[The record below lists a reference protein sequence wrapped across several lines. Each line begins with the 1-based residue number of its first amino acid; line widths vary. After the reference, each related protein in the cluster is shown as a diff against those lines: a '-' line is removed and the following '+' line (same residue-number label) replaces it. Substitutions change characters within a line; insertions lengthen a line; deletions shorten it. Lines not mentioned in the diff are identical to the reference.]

1 VPFQRTAFR
10 GLYVSDTTP
19 ETTVTVDPNERVS
32 GDPTLADGIR
42 VVQAASNINL
52 STQTFHNIGI
62 DISFAQRRNVDQ
74 LKIYVN
80 KDELLPNP
88 STNPLVQSVNW
99 RVYQTNTDPTIVT
112 GSTITWTEI
121 NNIIVSREF
130 DLLVNR
136 VYYKI
141 TFPQTT
147 ANFFKAVNTA
157 LSSIPDE
164 RVTEIEAWGTD
175 EISGGEITETNDFF
189 NQGINL
195 IANLRPMPKLNFS
208 LNYFLNRSDQN
219 PGSVWNSVSGA
230 FSNLVSDSIS
240 DGDDLRSNILR
251 TYGAATTWYTH
262 RLLTTT
268 LRLQRN
274 EAFDNMD
281 ETDFSSN
288 TYTLSFNSVPIPTL
302 DTNLSFIRSDN
313 YNFGKKETTNNS
325 VLFSILSRLYRDVDM
340 VTDMY
345 YTKSKSY
352 VTDSTTDTS
361 SIRGSIN
368 ATLTRKLYGSLIY
381 GLSWASIDNTS
392 SSSSHA
398 AEGQTIIT
406 YRPGRFINITGNLR
420 VLDMED
426 GTTTSEG
433 ILVDWLP
440 VPALRLNLNYLHSNS
455 DAESE
460 ASVRDLL
467 SAYFIW
473 YITKF
478 LDLQVTYS
486 YTREE
491 RDIDTKNYTFGANLN
506 CRFW

>member
-1 VPFQRTAFR
+1 MTNNPA
-10 GLYVSDTTP
+10 LI
-19 ETTVTVDPNERVS
+19 
-32 GDPTLADGIR
+32 DGIR
-42 VVQAASNINL
+42 PLGPAASNIIL
-52 STQTFHNIGI
+52 SMQTFHNIGI

-74 LKIYVN
+74 LRVYVN
-80 KDELLPNP
+80 KDALLPNP

-112 GSTITWTEI
+112 GSTIAWTEI
-121 NNIIVSREF
+121 TNIIVSREF
-130 DLLVNR
+130 DVLANR
-136 VYYKI
+136 VYYEI
-141 TFPQTT
+141 TFPSTT

-157 LSSIPDE
+157 LSSITDE

-175 EISGGEITETNDFF
+175 EISQGEITETNDFF

-251 TYGAATTWYTH
+251 TYGATTTWYTH

-288 TYTLSFNSVPIPTL
+288 TYTLSFNSVPMPTL

-340 VTDMY
+340 VTDMF
-345 YTKSKSY
+345 YTRSKSY
-352 VTDSTTDTS
+352 VTDSTSDTS

-368 ATLTRKLYGSLIY
+368 ATLTQKLYGSLIY
-381 GLSWASIDNTS
+381 GLSWTSIDNTS
-392 SSSSHA
+392 STSSHA

-491 RDIDTKNYTFGANLN
+491 RDIETKNYTFGANLN

>member
-1 VPFQRTAFR
+1 
-10 GLYVSDTTP
+10 
-19 ETTVTVDPNERVS
+19 
-32 GDPTLADGIR
+32 
-42 VVQAASNINL
+42 
-52 STQTFHNIGI
+52 
-62 DISFAQRRNVDQ
+62 
-74 LKIYVN
+74 
-80 KDELLPNP
+80 
-88 STNPLVQSVNW
+88 
-99 RVYQTNTDPTIVT
+99 
-112 GSTITWTEI
+112 
-121 NNIIVSREF
+121 
-130 DLLVNR
+130 
-136 VYYKI
+136 
-141 TFPQTT
+141 
-147 ANFFKAVNTA
+147 
-157 LSSIPDE
+157 
-164 RVTEIEAWGTD
+164 
-175 EISGGEITETNDFF
+175 
-189 NQGINL
+189 
-195 IANLRPMPKLNFS
+195 
-208 LNYFLNRSDQN
+208 
-219 PGSVWNSVSGA
+219 
-230 FSNLVSDSIS
+230 
-240 DGDDLRSNILR
+240 
-251 TYGAATTWYTH
+251 
-262 RLLTTT
+262 
-268 LRLQRN
+268 
-274 EAFDNMD
+274 MD

-288 TYTLSFNSVPIPTL
+288 TYTLSFNSVPMPTL

-340 VTDMY
+340 VTDMF
-345 YTKSKSY
+345 YTRSKSY
-352 VTDSTTDTS
+352 VTDSTSDTS

-368 ATLTRKLYGSLIY
+368 ATLTQKLYGSLIY
-381 GLSWASIDNTS
+381 GLSWTSIDNTS
-392 SSSSHA
+392 STSSHA

-491 RDIDTKNYTFGANLN
+491 RDIETKNYTFGANLN